1 MSQSHLS
8 ICFYQNK
15 VSDKTSHSTN
25 QRAPQLINLGITNRK
40 VDQLPRITLTGRC
53 GLNLI
58 STSTQSMSLSNS
70 ALKSIGKLLMY
81 IIDFC
86 IPETPYPDIFKCS
99 SRYEKNYI
107 SLFGKQLLITKEMG
121 LERFNIP
128 AISIVVNRDLNP
140 HYDSMNPFDKSDDMS
155 CSVNIEIPTNK
166 LPSNIQETVKKQ
178 YPKSIPLCVVMYKR
192 KALIY
197 YSRRMLAVED
207 YVSESPGMAVG
218 RAELVSR
225 LRNVNAVNDY
235 IGNFF
240 DRHDRDSLLDQF
252 QNGRLKTFTGKAL
265 VVKEGVDK
273 MVRVIISSKFIYYT
287 HGSYLKFIF
296 TL

>member
-1 MSQSHLS
+1 
-8 ICFYQNK
+8 
-15 VSDKTSHSTN
+15 
-25 QRAPQLINLGITNRK
+25 
-40 VDQLPRITLTGRC
+40 
-53 GLNLI
+53 
-58 STSTQSMSLSNS
+58 
-70 ALKSIGKLLMY
+70 
-81 IIDFC
+81 
-86 IPETPYPDIFKCS
+86 
-99 SRYEKNYI
+99 
-107 SLFGKQLLITKEMG
+107 
-121 LERFNIP
+121 
-128 AISIVVNRDLNP
+128 
-140 HYDSMNPFDKSDDMS
+140 MNPFDKSDDMS
-155 CSVNIEIPTNK
+155 CSVNIEIPTKK

-273 MVRVIISSKFIYYT
+273 MVRVIHSTKFILYT
-287 HGSYLKFIF
+287 HESYLKFIF
-296 TL
+296 TF

>member
-15 VSDKTSHSTN
+15 VSYNKSNNTN

-99 SRYEKNYI
+99 SRYEKDYI

-140 HYDSMNPFDKSDDMS
+140 HYDSMNPFDKSDDLS
-155 CSVNIEIPTNK
+155 CSVNIEIPTKK
-166 LPSNIQETVKKQ
+166 LPPNIQETVKKQ
-178 YPKSIPLCVVMYKR
+178 YPRSIPLCVVMYKR

-240 DRHDRDSLLDQF
+240 DKHDRDSLLNQF
-252 QNGRLKTFTGKAL
+252 QNGRLKTFAGKAL
-265 VVKEGVDK
+265 VVEEAADK
-273 MVRVIISSKFIYYT
+273 MVCVMNLFQLIYYT

-296 TL
+296 TF

>member
-1 MSQSHLS
+1 
-8 ICFYQNK
+8 
-15 VSDKTSHSTN
+15 
-25 QRAPQLINLGITNRK
+25 
-40 VDQLPRITLTGRC
+40 
-53 GLNLI
+53 
-58 STSTQSMSLSNS
+58 
-70 ALKSIGKLLMY
+70 MY

-99 SRYEKNYI
+99 SRYKKDYI
-107 SLFGKQLLITKEMG
+107 SLFGKQLLISKEMG

-140 HYDSMNPFDKSDDMS
+140 HYDSMNPFDKCDDMS

-166 LPSNIQETVKKQ
+166 LPPNIQERVKNQ
-178 YPKSIPLCVVMYKR
+178 YPRSIPLCVVMYKR

-235 IGNFF
+235 IGKFF
-240 DRHDRDSLLDQF
+240 DKHDRDSLLDKF
-252 QNGRLKTFTGKAL
+252 QNGRLKTFAGKAL
-265 VVKEGVDK
+265 VVKEAADK
-273 MVRVIISSKFIYYT
+273 MVRVMNLFQFICYLN
-287 HGSYLKFIF
+287 GSYLKFVIF
-296 TL
+296 SL

>member
-1 MSQSHLS
+1 MS
-8 ICFYQNK
+8 N
-15 VSDKTSHSTN
+15 STN

-58 STSTQSMSLSNS
+58 STSTQIMSLTKSS
-70 ALKSIGKLLMY
+70 LKSIGKLLMY
-81 IIDFC
+81 IIDCC
-86 IPETPYPDIFKCS
+86 IPESPYPDIFKCTS
-99 SRYEKNYI
+99 SYENDYI
-107 SLFGKQLLITKEMG
+107 IDFGKQLLITKEMG

-140 HYDSMNPFDKSDDMS
+140 HYDSMNPFDNSDDMS

-166 LPSNIQETVKKQ
+166 LPPNIQERVKKQ
-178 YPKSIPLCVVMYKR
+178 YPSNVPLCVVMYKR

-207 YVSESPGMAVG
+207 YVSENPGTAVG

-225 LRNVNAVNDY
+225 LRSVHTANDY

-240 DRHDRDSLLDQF
+240 DRNDRDTVLNQF
-252 QNGRLKTFTGKAL
+252 QSKRLKTFAGKAL
-265 VVKEGVDK
+265 VVKEAADK
-273 MVRVIISSKFIYYT
+273 MVRVMHSSQLIF
-287 HGSYLKFIF
+287 YLHR
-296 TL
+296 

>member
-99 SRYEKNYI
+99 SRYEKDYI

-140 HYDSMNPFDKSDDMS
+140 HYDSMNPFDKSDDLS
-155 CSVNIEIPTNK
+155 CSVNIEIPTKK
-166 LPSNIQETVKKQ
+166 LPPNIQETVKKQ
-178 YPKSIPLCVVMYKR
+178 YPRSIPLCVVMYKR

-240 DRHDRDSLLDQF
+240 DRHDRDSLLNQF

-273 MVRVIISSKFIYYT
+273 MVRVIHSSKFIYYT
-287 HGSYLKFIF
+287 LGSYLKFIF
-296 TL
+296 TF